1 MIGVKGRRVEARER
15 LEGWESVVYG
25 VGSNI
30 GRGWLD
36 EGTWHKGIGRR
47 GRGAIGVKGV
57 GLCKSMGERR
67 RKG

>member
-1 MIGVKGRRVEARER
+1 MYV
-15 LEGWESVVYG
+15 